1 MTSLSIQLDE
11 PTRTFV
17 AGDTVEGK
25 VVVTRETG
33 FATPLKFTSFK
44 LECTSELFIRVRAAP
59 GRGTRSPR
67 TGPDPGAP
75 ASPDDDRVRC
85 CGGRHR

>member
-44 LECTSELFIRVRAAP
+44 LESTSELFIRVRAAP
-59 GRGTRSPR
+59 KPRG
-67 TGPDPGAP
+67 AVP
-75 ASPDDDRVRC
+75 A
-85 CGGRHR
+85 HRARARQPP